1 MGRASSLSIVIGN
14 PTLAAIPG
22 LVLFGPTQPTSPSEA
37 ARLDTSVPCTVCVQG
52 IPNCCS
58 LSELRAFISPCVES
72 ITHVQ
77 LFRPSAI
84 PIDFPASH
92 SPTAPV
98 VLATSAPA
106 TVADTA
112 ITAAPAVGVELSV
125 PSFEALRAASSS
137 PTFSTHSTASSHLPS
152 EYGALVHMTS
162 RDKAMEFVS
171 HFDQRRF
178 NSIEPDICS
187 ARLVLNVAFAA
198 PHETLAFPPI
208 DQEWNCPVCLD
219 VIVPKEPSALL
230 ISLCNHFFHL
240 DCLSKWSDSSC
251 PVCRYN
257 IQPDDITSCCVEC
270 QLEEDLW
277 LCLLCGY
284 IGCGRFEGRWRDCS
298 ICYHGHFGMER
309 GQAHRPVLHS

>member
-1 MGRASSLSIVIGN
+1 
-14 PTLAAIPG
+14 
-22 LVLFGPTQPTSPSEA
+22 LVWFGPATVEPFLPTSESHTSEA
-37 ARLDTSVPCTVCVQG
+37 PSVPCTVCVQG

-77 LFRPSAI
+77 LFRPSVV
-84 PIDFPASH
+84 PTDSPCSLSPPAPPMMLSA
-92 SPTAPV
+92 SAPTA
-98 VLATSAPA
+98 
-106 TVADTA
+106 VADGAT
-112 ITAAPAVGVELSV
+112 TPVPAASV
-125 PSFEALRAASSS
+125 DVVAPIVDALRAASSS

-162 RDKAMEFVS
+162 RDKAAEFVT

-178 NSIEPDICS
+178 NSIEPDVCS
-187 ARLVLNVAFAA
+187 ARLVRSITFAA
-198 PHETLAFPPI
+198 PHETLTFPPV

-219 VIVPKEPSALL
+219 VIVPREPSVLL

-257 IQPDDITSCCVEC
+257 VQPDDITSCCVEC

-284 IGCGRFEGRWRDCS
+284 IGCGRCAKTRTGRKAAGGRRD
-298 ICYHGHFGMER
+298 GVG
-309 GQAHRPVLHS
+309 